1 MKKLFHVIFRLL
13 LGISLIGLGIR
24 TLTETSKLDSYVSQS
39 FDQIQHRVLKKSFD
53 ITHFKQ
59 YSELI
64 VFSEGYFF
72 IAGGFLTIFGFCLS
86 KLLIFIAVLIDLTL
100 IHNVY
105 FYRETKHLIL
115 ASGFLGIFGGVLSI

>member
-13 LGISLIGLGIR
+13 LGN
-24 TLTETSKLDSYVSQS
+24 
-39 FDQIQHRVLKKSFD
+39 
-53 ITHFKQ
+53 
-59 YSELI
+59 SELI
-64 VFSEGYFF
+64 VFAEAYFF

-86 KLLIFIAVLIDLTL
+86 KLLIFLAVLIDLSL

-115 ASGFLGIFGGVLSI
+115 ASGYLGIFGGVWSI